1 LHHGSSLITTWRVSK
16 IPVKSIAA
24 AVSDIVSI
32 DIYLRIVFP
41 GVLKLGG
48 DVQPAASPE
57 HVPFPEPHDT
67 EQVPETAPSLA
78 GVDDWEIDSTQLK
91 FLQKVTTGSFG
102 DL

>member
-32 DIYLRIVFP
+32 DIYLRIV
-41 GVLKLGG
+41 
-48 DVQPAASPE
+48 
-57 HVPFPEPHDT
+57 FPEPHDT